1 MDISSTIITWI
12 TGGGVIVIVIFAI
25 ATYVR
30 VDKQIGRVYCRLDE
44 KTDKLKEETQDIKVC
59 NITHKNV
66 DATLKEVKE
75 NVKCIPDIKAGID
88 LLLRKNG
95 LKND

>member
-1 MDISSTIITWI
+1 MDTSSTILTWL
-12 TGGGVIVIVIFAI
+12 TGGGVLVIVIFAI

-44 KTDKLKEETQDIKVC
+44 KTDKLKEETVEVKVC
-59 NITHKNV
+59 DITHKNV
-66 DATLKEVKE
+66 DTTLKEVKE
-75 NVKCIPDIKAGID
+75 SVKCIPEIKAGID